1 MNFSFLLRLAATRMR
16 SRACDASARPCV
28 RDVLCGIAFPSVP
41 ALRSTCSAA
50 GMPVLFAGFTAT
62 SAEFDFSRPFI
73 VGYGSSPSRRDPATQ
88 APRMGERSPGSRT
101 KSFRTCQSLRPRRA
115 VGTLALSRSAMSPSV
130 GIKTSAPG
138 IMTFAAQWLAYALPC
153 RRFAC
158 ALASANARLGAD
170 VDRYSF
176 IASDLHRLLLAGLPA
191 HNPLSSTRKS
201 AQTDVTS
208 QGQRGAH
215 TASLMSRSTLW
226 RAFLEK
232 VTAAMT
238 KS

>member
-1 MNFSFLLRLAATRMR
+1 MAPHLP
-16 SRACDASARPCV
+16 DA
-28 RDVLCGIAFPSVP
+28 I
-41 ALRSTCSAA
+41 
-50 GMPVLFAGFTAT
+50 
-62 SAEFDFSRPFI
+62 
-73 VGYGSSPSRRDPATQ
+73 RRRK

-191 HNPLSSTRKS
+191 HNPLSSTTKS
-201 AQTDVTS
+201 AQIEVIS
-208 QGQRGAH
+208 YAIG
-215 TASLMSRSTLW
+215 
-226 RAFLEK
+226 
-232 VTAAMT
+232 
-238 KS
+238 